1 MKIKTI
7 LLLLALCVTMG
18 VSAQMRYHDVEY
30 RQAKGKVKSITYS
43 PESDETEPRIC
54 AFTIDGKEKD
64 QAGVEYDSNGYR
76 VSEKYT
82 PDEDGS
88 ITTAKI
94 MWKDGR
100 VFKAIASGKDVS
112 LTFNYKYNA
121 KGELIEM
128 STDMGAASG
137 LFKYQYSDYKYDAS
151 GNWISRKRVFM
162 GQQDTETRT
171 IVYY

>member
-18 VSAQMRYHDVEY
+18 VSAQMRYHDVELNE
-30 RQAKGKVKSITYS
+30 AKGKVKSITY
-43 PESDETEPRIC
+43 PPGPDETEPSIGE
-54 AFTIDGKEKD
+54 FTIDGKEKD
-64 QAGVEYDSNGYR
+64 LTGVQYDSNGYR

-100 VFKAIASGKDVS
+100 VFKAIASAKDMTYT
-112 LTFNYKYNA
+112 LNYIYNA

-128 STDMGAASG
+128 SLSMGDTKSD
-137 LFKYQYSDYKYDAS
+137 FKYQYSDYKYDAS

-162 GQQDTETRT
+162 NEQWTETRT